1 MTKPQINNSSST
13 HLFKEFL
20 KKGLVAAS
28 QTGHQKTRASEASSK
43 SRSPSRYQS
52 MEHYAAAMN
61 NMHKRS
67 QSYSNNNNLPQQQQL
82 FLKSQMDNN
91 GLSHMLSLTTSV
103 NAALGLIDETK
114 SSSESARVGA
124 MGQ

>member
-13 HLFKEFL
+13 QLFKEFL

-67 QSYSNNNNLPQQQQL
+67 QSYSNNNNLPQQQH

-91 GLSHMLSLTTSV
+91 GRSHMLSLTTSV

>member
-13 HLFKEFL
+13 QLFKEFL

-67 QSYSNNNNLPQQQQL
+67 QSYSNNNNLPQQH

-91 GLSHMLSLTTSV
+91 GRSHMLSLTTSV

-124 MGQ
+124 MG